1 MVERYSCV
9 SSAQIVGCKLTA
21 NRKFI
26 NNVNH
31 NNNLETGD
39 THIQPGNQKS
49 ICGGVN
55 IEEIKKKKKKNSFCI
70 CNDNGEDITNTA
82 FIWRIFFIKTAS

>member
-1 MVERYSCV
+1 MVQRYSCV
-9 SSAQIVGCKLTA
+9 SFARRVGCKLTA

-31 NNNLETGD
+31 NNLEAGD
-39 THIQPGNQKS
+39 KRIQPGNQKS

-55 IEEIKKKKKKNSFCI
+55 IEEMEKKQKNKPAS
-70 CNDNGEDITNTA
+70 A
-82 FIWRIFFIKTAS
+82 FV